1 MDRPN
6 FRRPVSVLIVVHT
19 AAGDVLLLRR
29 AQPFEFW
36 QSVTGSLGEGEL
48 HADAAAR
55 ELAEETGLTNEGQL
69 IYSGLS
75 RQFVIDPPGREQRYY
90 STFSPRLLHGDAAIL
105 KVQHHLQASE
115 AREIGLEALA
125 ALAGLEER
133 TFLRRFRKATGL
145 TTTDYCQRLRVA
157 KAQELLQ
164 FTTRSVDLVAVVFEQ
179 QLLDAH
185 SHAKEP
191 RRAGMIQR
199 VDGEVVRSELPR

>member
-75 RQFVIDPPGREQRYY
+75 RQFVIDPRWRHRYPPGVVENVEFEWRYRLQQIIPIRLHDAEH
-90 STFSPRLLHGDAAIL
+90 STFCWCPVEEAIER
-105 KVQHHLQASE
+105 VWSWTN
-115 AREIGLEALA
+115 RA
-125 ALAGLEER
+125 ALEQLRLE
-133 TFLRRFRKATGL
+133 LSL
-145 TTTDYCQRLRVA
+145 
-157 KAQELLQ
+157 
-164 FTTRSVDLVAVVFEQ
+164 
-179 QLLDAH
+179 
-185 SHAKEP
+185 
-191 RRAGMIQR
+191 
-199 VDGEVVRSELPR
+199 